1 MIERAKQLLID
12 NPNLT
17 YKKFKD
23 LTGLKRWVFDKL
35 KDEIH
40 FFEEVDKFAL
50 RVELKR
56 KMEVELMRTLRKN
69 GFLNA
74 RGTFLERM

>member
-1 MIERAKQLLID
+1 MMERAKQLLID

-35 KDEIH
+35 KDEIY

-56 KMEVELMRTLRKN
+56 KMEVELMQALRKH